1 MCFFMVPLLVP
12 CFTKD
17 INQADD
23 DYPLFIKDLVSIFEI
38 NYVIWYQS
46 ECQDNRHTTGLDKE
60 MLQSIICDLKVNES
74 VNTLL
79 ESLPAGLK
87 VGLILQGSYCL
98 NSFSDVNYLQHWHL
112 RGLYENKCKECH
124 CEGLDGPLIKKLG
137 LN

>member
-1 MCFFMVPLLVP
+1 MRPTVLCFFMVPLLVP

-17 INQADD
+17 INQAD

-46 ECQDNRHTTGLDKE
+46 VCQDNRHTTGLDKE

-98 NSFSDVNYLQHWHL
+98 NSFSDVNYLQHWQLNTFLLCDISADNL
-112 RGLYENKCKECH
+112 RNKEKANE
-124 CEGLDGPLIKKLG
+124 
-137 LN
+137 